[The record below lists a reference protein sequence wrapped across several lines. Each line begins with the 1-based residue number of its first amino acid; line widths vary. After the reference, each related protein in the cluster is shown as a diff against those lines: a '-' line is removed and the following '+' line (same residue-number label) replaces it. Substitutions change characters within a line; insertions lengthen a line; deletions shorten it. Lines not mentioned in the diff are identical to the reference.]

1 MLKTENCPTAAVSY
15 STERMVL
22 NQNRSIAFTLE
33 APIGNLERCYND
45 NDRMRR
51 EQVRKNDLFIFASYL
66 PLLLATRASAD
77 DNSGVFVLMAC
88 CLLTFFLFG
97 GRRSKKIKD

>member
-1 MLKTENCPTAAVSY
+1 MLETENCPIAVASY

-22 NQNRSIAFTLE
+22 NQNRNTAFALQ
-33 APIGNLERCYND
+33 APIGNIERCYDD
-45 NDRMRR
+45 NDRIRR

-66 PLLLATRASAD
+66 PLLLATRASD
-77 DNSGVFVLMAC
+77 NDNSGVFVLVAC

>member
-1 MLKTENCPTAAVSY
+1 MLETGNCPIAVASY

-22 NQNRSIAFTLE
+22 NQNRNTAFAHE
-33 APIGNLERCYND
+33 APIGNIERCYDD
-45 NDRMRR
+45 NDRIRR
-51 EQVRKNDLFIFASYL
+51 EHVRKNDLFIFASYL
-66 PLLLATRASAD
+66 PLLLATRASED

>member
-22 NQNRSIAFTLE
+22 NQNRDIALALE
-33 APIGNLERCYND
+33 APIGNIEARYDHND
-45 NDRMRR
+45 SLRMEEVKRT
-51 EQVRKNDLFIFASYL
+51 NLFLFASYV
-66 PLLLATRASAD
+66 PLLLATNVSED
-77 DNSGVFVLMAC
+77 DNSGVFVLIAC

-97 GRRSKKIKD
+97 GRRSKQIKD